1 MSRGLVIAVWE
12 YDAKRAFDIVEKLGY
27 RWMRLIHSGNVARI
41 QIPVATAYAAEIA
54 QGIEE
59 TLLDENIVCNIGF

>member
-1 MSRGLVIAVWE
+1 MSRGLVIAVWAD
-12 YDAKRAFDIVEKLGY
+12 DAKRAFEIVEQLGY
-27 RWMRLIHSGNVARI
+27 RWMSLIHNGKVARI

-59 TLLDENIVCNIGF
+59 TLLDTNIVCNIGY